1 MQESCEIMHVNYL
14 ENTKV
19 LKMVSSPSSSL
30 PPSTITIISFTGIV
44 FIIIILFIT
53 TIISPSSS
61 SPWALLSTKCY
72 LSCDVQSRHK
82 ESFWPSFFANS
93 HPFSPVSVKAER
105 SSAMNSCIPSFL
117 YSANVY
123 WKSSTCQRA
132 GQATETQLWIKMN
145 DPCYEA
151 HRLKGEPTSKQL
163 NPQINTLITGC
174 CVI

>member
-1 MQESCEIMHVNYL
+1 
-14 ENTKV
+14 
-19 LKMVSSPSSSL
+19 MVSSPSSSL
-30 PPSTITIISFTGIV
+30 PPSTITIISFPGIV

-93 HPFSPVSVKAER
+93 HPFSHSECKSWEKLGYELLYPL
-105 SSAMNSCIPSFL
+105 IPLFSQRL
-117 YSANVY
+117 LKIIHVP
-123 WKSSTCQRA
+123 RA
-132 GQATETQLWIKMN
+132 GTGN
-145 DPCYEA
+145 RDPAVNKDEHSPCPHEA